1 MSKKMMLLALAAL
14 SAAAFALP
22 AGASAAELHLTN
34 VTKFSGTFEGGTLT
48 AENEPVIKCEGLN
61 HVEGT
66 VSAGGTTGT
75 ISLDYTKCRALGF
88 LSCKSGETAET
99 IKTGGTFHL
108 ITGETVTLAEGTVH
122 KSPAILV
129 TPEHTTITCSGI
141 ANPITVTGNVIGTIT
156 SPKCGG
162 SSNELTISFNS
173 NSGTTQEHKTYTGV
187 SYNLTYQTGTTG
199 TIKEAGLTSVATVKS
214 TTVGTLD
221 CT

>member
-1 MSKKMMLLALAAL
+1 MSKKIMLLTLAAL

-22 AGASAAELHLTN
+22 AGAPAAEIHWTN
-34 VTKFSGTFEGGTLT
+34 VTKFSGTFGGLTLVAKEEST
-48 AENEPVIKCEGLN
+48 IECRGPN

-75 ISLDYTKCRALGF
+75 ISLDYTECRTGSPFAYPC
-88 LSCKSGETAET
+88 STAGAPVGNT
-99 IKTGGTFHL
+99 IKTTGTYHT
-108 ITGETVTLAEGTVH
+108 ITINAKPG
-122 KSPAILV
+122 ILV
-129 TPEHTTITCSGI
+129 TPEHTTILCAIFPNTT
-141 ANPITVTGNVIGTIT
+141 TVTGNVIGTIT